1 MKKKLVLMTS
11 MLLWL
16 GMIIS
21 CSSDDVTPSTL
32 WGTWSIIG
40 YGNDQD
46 FHTGDN
52 IVNTTRLT
60 FYSDGTFDGNIFPN
74 KVSGKYK
81 YNENIFSFTE
91 IFGTKLGA
99 VDSDL
104 HFIDIH
110 IKEVKKYKILSDT
123 ELRLYYEGDNYIKFN
138 KEK

>member
-1 MKKKLVLMTS
+1 MKNKLVLMMS

-16 GMIIS
+16 GMFS
-21 CSSDDVTPSTL
+21 ACSSDDDTSSTL

-40 YGNDQD
+40 YGNDED
-46 FHTGDN
+46 
-52 IVNTTRLT
+52 

-81 YNENIFSFTE
+81 YNENNFSFTE

-99 VDSDL
+99 VDPDL
-104 HFIDIH
+104 QFIGIH
-110 IKEVKKYKILSDT
+110 ITEVNIYKIISGS
-123 ELRLYYEGDNYIKFN
+123 ELRLYYDGDNYIKFN

>member
-1 MKKKLVLMTS
+1 MKKKVFLFLS
-11 MLLWL
+11 LLLWL
-16 GMIIS
+16 GVFS
-21 CSSDDVTPSTL
+21 ACSSDDDMLSSL
-32 WGTWSIIG
+32 CGTWSIIG

-81 YNENIFSFTE
+81 CDENNFSFIE
-91 IFGTKLGA
+91 IFATQLGA
-99 VDSDL
+99 VDPDL
-104 HFIDIH
+104 QFIDIH
-110 IKEVKKYKILSDT
+110 IRGVNNYKIMSGS
-123 ELRLYYEGDNYIKFN
+123 ELRLYYDGDNYIKFN